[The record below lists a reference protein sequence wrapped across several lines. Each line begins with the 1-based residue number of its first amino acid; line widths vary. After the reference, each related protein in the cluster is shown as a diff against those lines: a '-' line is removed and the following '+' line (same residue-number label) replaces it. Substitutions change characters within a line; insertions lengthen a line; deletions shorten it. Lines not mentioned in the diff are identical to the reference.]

1 LGDFA
6 DGFSFDITGGE
17 ETRNQVDDLDGLKM
31 FLKQNQNPTNMLE
44 KIKEERLR
52 MRKKVRRQTNGDVEV
67 IKITISI

>member
-1 LGDFA
+1 
-6 DGFSFDITGGE
+6 
-17 ETRNQVDDLDGLKM
+17 M

-67 IKITISI
+67 IKITI